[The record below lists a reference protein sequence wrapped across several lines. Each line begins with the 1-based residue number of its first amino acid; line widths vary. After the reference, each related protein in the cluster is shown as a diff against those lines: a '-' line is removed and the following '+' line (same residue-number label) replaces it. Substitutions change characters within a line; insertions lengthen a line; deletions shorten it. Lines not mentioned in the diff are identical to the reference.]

1 MSGNPIGT
9 RTKLPTLSVLVL
21 LAATCSE
28 PDPDAGRA
36 ARPPVQA
43 PVATPTTPF
52 TLPPLVA
59 AHYFGRQWPKNFI
72 GGFRR
77 GDVREDFARISGDG
91 FNAVVLLVSWGD
103 FQPVFAPCCR
113 YDERAFERLH
123 FLLDEADRAKLK
135 VVLRVG
141 YAWSFHPDAGNALIR
156 ADRLMNDPAAR
167 VAYQQFVARLG
178 HELADRPGVALTFMS
193 WEDQWLHRI
202 DPRAKADYREFR
214 TARPSVPTSFWGSFW
229 GLPAPQGRDGEA
241 FNAYW
246 DWLVVE
252 KLFRPALTALPNL
265 SYEARIDHDAI
276 RFVEEAGRTK
286 ADAWVRHAG
295 MAALPPGRPLTIYW
309 APFWGAR
316 NEGEQLGAD
325 QSLHLLTVLLE
336 EVAQN
341 SGGRALFIDQFNV
354 VDNTPGYERFA
365 VLRRDEIP
373 RFLSRAVCVMRANH
387 VQGYGFWTTVD
398 YRESPIYNPAFGYGL
413 DGWSLQRASGDAR
426 AALEALPDGD
436 FQLRL
441 GAHDQ
446 LSQEIPAERGRLP
459 KEGALPSKICIEAM
473 VRKAARLSVR
483 AGDGPAV
490 ALEFPATGRRQVCAA
505 IAPRPTADRLDLRI
519 VAERGDVALR
529 SVQLFDHVEYGGL
542 YDADRRPGPLLPMVR
557 RMNRDF
563 LAEPAPARCTKEPE

>member
-1 MSGNPIGT
+1 MSGNAFLT
-9 RTKLPTLSVLVL
+9 RVMLPALSVLVL
-21 LAATCSE
+21 LGAACSEADRDTGRAPGPAVTPAAAT
-28 PDPDAGRA
+28 
-36 ARPPVQA
+36 
-43 PVATPTTPF
+43 TTTPS
-52 TLPPLVA
+52 TVQPLVA
-59 AHYFGRQWPKNFI
+59 AHYFGRQWPANFI
-72 GGFRR
+72 AGFRR
-77 GDVREDFARISGDG
+77 SGVRKDFARISGDG

-141 YAWSFHPDAGNALIR
+141 YAWSFHPDAGNVGIR
-156 ADRLMNDPAAR
+156 VDRLLNDRAVRA
-167 VAYQQFVARLG
+167 AYQQFVARLG

-202 DPRAKADYREFR
+202 DKRARADYGEFR
-214 TARPSVPTSFWGSFW
+214 IARPSVATSSW
-229 GLPAPQGRDGEA
+229 GLPTPQGDDAEA

-252 KLFRPALTALPNL
+252 KLFRPALSALPNL
-265 SYEARIDHDAI
+265 SYEARIDKDPH
-276 RFVEEAGRTK
+276 FVEKAGRTEV
-286 ADAWVRHAG
+286 DRWIGHAG

-325 QSLHLLTVLLE
+325 QSLHLLTVLLKE
-336 EVAQN
+336 TAQS
-341 SGGRALFIDQFNV
+341 SGVSALFIDQFNV
-354 VDNTPGYERFA
+354 VDNTLGYERNA
-365 VLRRDEIP
+365 VLQRKEIP
-373 RFLSRAVCVMRANH
+373 GFLSRAVCVMKANH
-387 VQGYGFWTTVD
+387 VLGYGFWTTVD

-426 AALEALPDGD
+426 AALEPLPDGD

-441 GAHDQ
+441 GADDQ
-446 LSQEIPAERGRLP
+446 LSQEIPAQRGRLP
-459 KEGALPSKICIEAM
+459 KEDALPDTTCIEAI

-490 ALEFPATGRRQVCAA
+490 ALEFPSTGRRQVCAA
-505 IAPRPTADRLDLRI
+505 IVPRPTADRLDLRI
-519 VAERGDVALR
+519 VAERGDIALR
-529 SVQLFDHVEYGGL
+529 SLQLFDHVQYGGL
-542 YDADRRPGPLLPMVR
+542 YDADGRPGPLLQAMR
-557 RMNRDF
+557 TMNRDF
-563 LAEPAPARCTKEPE
+563 LAQPAPARCAKEPD